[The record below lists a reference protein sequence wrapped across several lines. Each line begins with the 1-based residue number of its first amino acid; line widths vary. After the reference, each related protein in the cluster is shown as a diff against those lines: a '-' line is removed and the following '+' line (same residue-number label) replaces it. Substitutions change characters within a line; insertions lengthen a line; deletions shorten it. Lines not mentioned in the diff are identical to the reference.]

1 MCWLTPLL
9 LPLQSQEPKNPPH
22 LELAESYV
30 GVKEITNNSSPEINV
45 WLKFVGLTPGN
56 PYCAAFVSYCI
67 KDAKEPQVRSGLA
80 RHFVTKKSIPAS
92 KVLLGIE
99 KIDPGTI
106 LVWRRGNTIFG
117 HTGFVKEWGTDK
129 GTTIEANTSSGN
141 QGSQSNG
148 DGVYI
153 RQRTIVPGAA
163 FRITDFTPV
172 TY

>member
-1 MCWLTPLL
+1 MFWLMPLSL
-9 LPLQSQEPKNPPH
+9 LSQSQEPKHPQ
-22 LELAESYV
+22 LAESFV
-30 GVKEITNNSSPEINV
+30 GVKEVTNNSSPEINV
-45 WLKFVGLTPGN
+45 WLKYVNLRPGS

-67 KDAKEPQVRSGLA
+67 GTSGAKEPNIRSGLA
-80 RHFVTKKSIPAS
+80 RNFITKKSIPAS
-92 KVLLGIE
+92 KVLLGIV
-99 KIDPGTI
+99 KIEPGTI

-117 HTGFVKEWGTDK
+117 HTGFVKEWGTTS

-153 RQRTIVPGAA
+153 RQRTIVPGAS